1 MNDET
6 ESQEEAAVFE
16 PTEARILAC
25 LMEKELTTPD
35 NYPLTINSL
44 TLACNQKT
52 NREPVLNLSQ
62 GEVGH
67 LVNELA
73 ERNLIKVEYG
83 ERANRVRHRM
93 NTAFTLSRKQQAIL
107 SMLMLRRPMTLN
119 EIRSRTQRMVEFD
132 GLEEVLLVTENLMER
147 DPPLVVGLPKGPGR
161 REDRYA
167 HTLCGALELEVVNKE
182 NPPVPALESD
192 HEDRIAELERRVELL
207 EAQLGTL
214 VEELKY
220 LEANDD

>member
-1 MNDET
+1 MSDEIDNPAA
-6 ESQEEAAVFE
+6 ESLFE
-16 PTEARILAC
+16 PTEARVLAC

-35 NYPLTINSL
+35 NYPLTVNSL

-73 ERNLIKVEYG
+73 ARDLIKVDYG

-93 NTAFTLSRKQQAIL
+93 DIVFSINRKQQAIL
-107 SMLMLRRPMTLN
+107 CILMLRRPMTLN
-119 EIRSRTQRMVEFD
+119 DIRARTQRMAEFD
-132 GLEEVLLVTENLMER
+132 GVEEVLLVTEALMER
-147 DPPLVVGLPKGPGR
+147 EPPLVVCLPKGPGR

-167 HTLCGALELEVVNKE
+167 HTLCGEVELEVMTKE
-182 NPPVPALESD
+182 APPAPARESD
-192 HEDRIAELERRVELL
+192 CEDRVEELERRVELL
-207 EAQLGTL
+207 EAQVGTL
-214 VEELKY
+214 VEELKH
-220 LEANDD
+220 LEAE